1 LLLEGETM
9 LKGNG
14 CQVLQS
20 AGAKGSADSLATRIV
35 VVDDH
40 PVVRQGLAL
49 LLEQE
54 GDMAFCGE
62 AECAGDALKVIEQC
76 GPDIAIVDISLRDSS
91 GIELIKDI
99 RVRYPDV
106 QILVL
111 SMHDESFY
119 AERVLRAG
127 ARGYV
132 TKDEA
137 TDKVILAIRRVMAGD
152 IYLSDK
158 MSSKMLCKLVESR
171 AAAPGMSVEC
181 LSDRELQVFELIGQ
195 GMGTRNIAQT
205 LHLSTKTI
213 ESHRERIKKKLKLVN
228 ASELL
233 QHAIQW
239 VQLETGA

>member
-1 LLLEGETM
+1 M
-9 LKGNG
+9 LSGSRPRGVEVAARKG
-14 CQVLQS
+14 QTQE
-20 AGAKGSADSLATRIV
+20 KTIRIV

-49 LLEQE
+49 LIEQE
-54 GDMAFCGE
+54 SDMELCGE
-62 AECAGDALKVIEQC
+62 AESTADALKVLEDSR
-76 GPDIAIVDISLRDSS
+76 PDVVVVDISLRDSS
-91 GIELIKDI
+91 GIELVKDI
-99 RVRYPDV
+99 RVRWPDL
-106 QILVL
+106 LVLIL

-137 TDKVILAIRRVMAGD
+137 TEKVITAIRRIMAGE
-152 IYLSDK
+152 IYLSER
-158 MSSKMLCKLVESR
+158 MSSKMLCKLVETRQGAS
-171 AAAPGMSVEC
+171 GLSVEC

-195 GMGTRNIAQT
+195 GLGTRNIAET

-213 ESHRERIKKKLKLVN
+213 ESHRERIKKKLKLNN

-239 VQLETGA
+239 VQLERGG

>member
-1 LLLEGETM
+1 MLTGIRPKSIEG
-9 LKGNG
+9 
-14 CQVLQS
+14 
-20 AGAKGSADSLATRIV
+20 GAQKSPGDGRKLTRIFI
-35 VVDDH
+35 VDDH
-40 PVVRQGLAL
+40 PIVRQGLAL
-49 LLEQE
+49 LIEPQE
-54 GDMAFCGE
+54 DLDVCGE
-62 AECAGDALKVIEQC
+62 AETVSDAIRGIEQTK
-76 GPDIAIVDISLRDSS
+76 PDIVIVDISLRESS

-99 RVRYPDV
+99 RVRYPDAL
-106 QILVL
+106 ILVL

-137 TDKVILAIRRVMAGD
+137 PDKILSAIRRILGGE

-158 MSSKMLCKLVESR
+158 MSSKMLCKLVESHTGTS
-171 AAAPGMSVEC
+171 GMSVEC

-195 GMGTRNIAQT
+195 GIGTRNIASS

-213 ESHRERIKKKLKLVN
+213 ESHRERIKKKLKLDN
-228 ASELL
+228 ASKLL

-239 VQLETGA
+239 VQLETGG

>member
-1 LLLEGETM
+1 MQTSSPI
-9 LKGNG
+9 KPTH
-14 CQVLQS
+14 S
-20 AGAKGSADSLATRIV
+20 TAGAVADKQAIRVI

-40 PVVRQGLAL
+40 PVVREGLAL
-49 LLEQE
+49 LIGQE
-54 GDMAFCGE
+54 ADLAYCGD
-62 AECAGDALKVIEQC
+62 AECASDALKLMAEAN
-76 GPDIAIVDISLRDSS
+76 PDLAIVDISLRDSS

-99 RVRYPDV
+99 RVRFPEV
-106 QILVL
+106 MVLVL

-137 TDKVILAIRRVMAGD
+137 IDKVVTAIRRILTGE

-158 MSSKMLCKLVESR
+158 MSSKMLCKLVEAR
-171 AAAPGMSVEC
+171 AGASGMSVEC

-213 ESHRERIKKKLKLVN
+213 ESHRERIKKKLKLGN

>member
-1 LLLEGETM
+1 M
-9 LKGNG
+9 
-14 CQVLQS
+14 QS
-20 AGAKGSADSLATRIV
+20 AIKTRGDEVGAKKVSVDRKTTRIL

-49 LLEQE
+49 LIEQE
-54 GDMAFCGE
+54 PDMAYVGD
-62 AECAGDALKVIEQC
+62 AESASDALKAIEETK
-76 GPDIAIVDISLRDSS
+76 PDIAVVDISLKDSS

-99 RVRYPDV
+99 RVRYPDLQV
-106 QILVL
+106 LVL

-137 TDKVILAIRRVMAGD
+137 TEKVIVAIRRILTGE
-152 IYLSDK
+152 IYLSEK
-158 MSSKMLCKLVESR
+158 MSSKMLCKLVENR
-171 AAAPGMSVEC
+171 TGTAGLSVEC

-195 GMGTRNIAQT
+195 GMGTRNIAEA

-213 ESHRERIKKKLKLVN
+213 ESHRERIKKKLKLDN

-239 VQLETGA
+239 VQVERGG